1 MHMPFLKNRYR
12 FLGHF
17 VLSISDG
24 IKFEFLVNPLLM
36 ESGRLYKL
44 KHKDRM
50 ELFAPWT
57 RREETVEINISIHPN
72 KIMVSS
78 FQLT

>member
-1 MHMPFLKNRYR
+1 MAGIKTVTTQPMHMPFLKNRYR

-24 IKFEFLVNPLLM
+24 RKFEFLVNLLLM

-50 ELFAPWT
+50 ETYLHLGL
-57 RREETVEINISIHPN
+57 VE
-72 KIMVSS
+72 KK
-78 FQLT
+78 L